1 MRLSFTI
8 TSANTII
15 NIPKEPPTG
24 EWTKFE
30 VIKIYHNA
38 NTAATCTN
46 KAFFF
51 NISECSNSG
60 YITTSSGKLVN
71 YAYAYLLS
79 HGGNSIEKLR
89 LYDDRYFINFLNRKT
104 DKLTISIVNADGDDA
119 PNGDLSTNRYMIIEI
134 DIQ

>member
-8 TSANTII
+8 TSPNTTI

-38 NTAATCTN
+38 NTAATSTN

-51 NISECSNSG
+51 NIGECSNTG
-60 YITTSSGKLVN
+60 YITASSGKLVN

-79 HGGNSIEKLR
+79 HGGYSFEKLR
-89 LYDDRYFINFLNRKT
+89 LYDDPYFINFLNKKT
-104 DKLTISIVNADGDDA
+104 DKLTISIVNAEGDA
-119 PNGDLSTNRYMIIEI
+119 PTGDISTTRYMLIEI